1 MSDNAHAASSVT
13 LLQKIIAI
21 AGGIIAPLVVVYT
34 LITAN
39 AVEVPAPTIDVAN
52 NIKPLAAVEL
62 APDRANYV
70 DMSGEEVFNQACA
83 ACHTTGMMNAPKV
96 GDQAGW
102 RARIALGY
110 EALTQNAINGIRTMP
125 ARGGNPDLTDLEM
138 ARAVAFMANQSGANF
153 TPPQPAAE

>member
-21 AGGIIAPLVVVYT
+21 AGGVIAPLVVVYT

-39 AVEVPAPTIDVAN
+39 AVEVPVPAIDVAN

-62 APDRANYV
+62 APDRTNYV

-110 EALTQNAINGIRTMP
+110 ETLTQHAIDGIRTMP

-138 ARAVAFMANQSGANF
+138 ARAVAFMANQSGASF
-153 TPPQPAAE
+153 TPPQPATK